1 MKKIALCFIPLL
13 FIWIAGCN
21 TPDPETQQDINA
33 AGEVLQSYVEEHDI
47 PGMSVSVYR
56 DGEIIWS
63 KGYGYMNVEDQVP
76 VDPSSTLFRIG
87 SVSKTY
93 TASGAALLYQE
104 GKLDT
109 KASVQ
114 TYVPY
119 FPEKE
124 HKITVEQVA
133 GHIAGIR
140 HYRGDEFMSDKK
152 YTSVTEALGIF
163 KNDTLLFEPGTDYSY
178 SSYGWNLISA
188 VMEGASRQEF
198 LPFMETQVFERL
210 NLTNTMPDHADQ
222 DIPNRT
228 LFYVYNDSTES
239 NEVAPYVD
247 NSYKWAGG
255 GFLSTTEDMIRF
267 GEAHLSGD
275 YLTTETLD
283 RFMAPLQ
290 TSDGESTGYGF
301 GWSTFIDSQGNT
313 WKGHSGGS
321 VGGSTMFFLHRE
333 NGVVVGFAIN
343 RSGAPMADL
352 RDELA
357 KIFID

>member
-1 MKKIALCFIPLL
+1 MNKFFSIILFLL
-13 FIWIAGCN
+13 VFSQACTVDKN
-21 TPDPETQQDINA
+21 TQEDISA
-33 AGEVLQSYVEEHDI
+33 AEQVVQSYYQEHEI

-56 DGEIIWS
+56 DGEVIWS
-63 KGYGYMNVEDQVP
+63 KGYGYMDVEDQVP
-76 VDPSSTLFRIG
+76 IDPASTLFRIG

-104 GKLDT
+104 GKLDPNEP
-109 KASVQ
+109 VQ
-114 TYVPY
+114 TYVPD

-124 HKITVEQVA
+124 NEITVEQVA

-152 YTSVTEALGIF
+152 YTSVTEGLDIF

-188 VMEGASRQEF
+188 VMEDVSGQEF
-198 LPFMETQVFERL
+198 LPFMKTQVFDRL

-228 LFYVYNDSTES
+228 LFYLYDDSTES

-255 GFLSTTEDMIRF
+255 GFLSTTEDMIQF
-267 GEAHLSGD
+267 GEAHLSDD

-301 GWSTFIDSQGNT
+301 GWSTFIDSEGNE

-321 VGGSTMFFLHRE
+321 VGGSTMFFLNRE
-333 NGVVVGFAIN
+333 NAVVVAFAIN

-357 KIFID
+357 KIFIY

>member
-1 MKKIALCFIPLL
+1 MKKITFYVIPLL
-13 FIWIAGCN
+13 FIWISGCN
-21 TPDPETQQDINA
+21 TPDPEIQQDISA
-33 AGEVLQSYVEEHDI
+33 ADEVLQTYVEEHDI

-56 DGEIIWS
+56 GGEVIWS
-63 KGYGYMNVEDQVP
+63 KGYGYMDVENQVP
-76 VDPSSTLFRIG
+76 ADPASTLFRIG

-93 TASGAALLYQE
+93 TASGAALLFQD
-104 GKLDT
+104 GKLDPNEPI
-109 KASVQ
+109 Q
-114 TYVPY
+114 TYVPD

-124 HKITVEQVA
+124 FEITVEQVA

-152 YTSVTEALGIF
+152 YTSITEGLEIF
-163 KNDTLLFEPGTDYSY
+163 KDDSLLFEPGTDYSY

-188 VMEGASRQEF
+188 VMEGASGQDF
-198 LPFMETQVFERL
+198 LPFMETQVFDRL

-228 LFYVYNDSTES
+228 LFYVYDDSAES
-239 NEVAPYVD
+239 NQEAPYVD

-255 GFLSTTEDMIRF
+255 GFLSTTEDMVRF
-267 GEAHLSGD
+267 GEAHLTNEF
-275 YLTTETLD
+275 LTAETLD

-290 TSDGESTGYGF
+290 TLDGESTGYGF
-301 GWSTFIDSQGNT
+301 GWSTFIDSEGNE

-333 NGVVVGFAIN
+333 NGVVVAFAIN
-343 RSGAPMADL
+343 RSGAPMGDL

>member
-1 MKKIALCFIPLL
+1 MRSSLPILLLILFTSFLSACTVDKELQEDIA
-13 FIWIAGCN
+13 
-21 TPDPETQQDINA
+21 A
-33 AGEVLQSYVEEHDI
+33 AEEIVQTYYEEHDI
-47 PGMSVSVYR
+47 PGMSISVYR
-56 DGEIIWS
+56 EGDIVWS
-63 KGYGYMNVEDQVP
+63 RGFGYMDVENEKP

-93 TASGAALLYQE
+93 TAAGAGLLIQQE
-104 GKLDT
+104 EIDT
-109 KASVQ
+109 KEPVQ
-114 TYVPY
+114 TYVPD

-124 HKITVEQVA
+124 YEITVEQVA

-140 HYRGDEFMSDKK
+140 HYRGNEFMSDKK
-152 YTSVTEALGIF
+152 YTSITEGLEIF
-163 KNDTLLFEPGTDYSY
+163 KEDTLLFEPGTDYSY

-188 VMEGASRQEF
+188 VMEGASGQEF
-198 LPFMETQVFERL
+198 LPFMETRVFDRL
-210 NLTNTMPDHADQ
+210 NMTNTFPDHANQ
-222 DIPNRT
+222 NTPNRT

-239 NEVAPYVD
+239 NEGAPYVD

-267 GEAHLSGD
+267 GEAHLTNEF
-275 YLTTETLD
+275 LNQETIDHL
-283 RFMAPLQ
+283 MKPLQ
-290 TSDGESTGYGF
+290 TSDEESTGYGF
-301 GWSTFIDSQGNT
+301 GWSTFIDSEGNE

-321 VGGSTMFFLHRE
+321 IGGSTMFFLHRE
-333 NGVVVGFAIN
+333 NGVVVAFAIN